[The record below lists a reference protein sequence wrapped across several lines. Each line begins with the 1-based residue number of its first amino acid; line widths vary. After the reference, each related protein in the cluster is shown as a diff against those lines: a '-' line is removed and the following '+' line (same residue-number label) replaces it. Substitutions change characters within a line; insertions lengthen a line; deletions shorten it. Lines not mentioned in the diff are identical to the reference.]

1 MAFETSN
8 PGGDATNAGGVAT
21 AAAPVTAPIP
31 VKIVIAGGF
40 GVGKTTMVGTISE
53 ITPLSTEAAMTTV
66 GANVDDASMVS
77 TKTTTT
83 VAMDFG
89 RITIGN
95 RIVLYL
101 FGTPGQDRFGFMWDD
116 LVQGALGAVILVDS
130 RRIEDAFPALDYFEE
145 RKMPFIVAVNMFDGG
160 LYHDLESVR
169 DALNVDSETP
179 MVATDARNPQYV
191 KETLIALLERVIHI
205 AVDKSRG

>member
-8 PGGDATNAGGVAT
+8 PGGGATNAGGVAT
-21 AAAPVTAPIP
+21 AAPPVTAPIP